1 MNKEYFKQYSMK
13 LNRDMEGCLYG
24 HAGVP
29 MLFIPCQN
37 GHFYDFESF
46 HMSEVLSP
54 WIDSGQVMVFSID
67 TIDKETWSSEFGDG
81 GYKSWRHESWMEYIF
96 YEVVPYIQHIA
107 GERNGGGDT
116 RIITFGCS
124 LGATHAVNLYLRRPD
139 IFRGLMALSG
149 IYTASYG
156 FGDYRD
162 EKVYLNSPVE
172 YMRNLPQD
180 HPYIE
185 MYNNERAVICVGQG
199 AWEQPGTT
207 RELDEICKSKG
218 INIWFDYW
226 GYDVNHDW
234 PWWFKQA
241 EYYMPFLLGQ

>member
-185 MYNNERAVICVGQG
+185 MYNDERAVICVGQG
-199 AWEQPGTT
+199 AWEQPETT
-207 RELDEICKSKG
+207 RELDGICKSKG